1 MTTLAPWVLAA
12 DAARVPAA
20 ELAKRQPTPVDL
32 SEYQVGLGREL
43 FDTLR
48 ANAAGAEQG
57 AMTFSPFDAARAQV
71 SPDRAAMRDQRLL
84 ATAGAA

>member
-1 MTTLAPWVLAA
+1 MLVVDGERCRLE
-12 DAARVPAA
+12 ARVPAA
-20 ELAKRQPTPVDL
+20 ELARRRPTPVDL

-48 ANAAGAEQG
+48 ANAAGAEEG
-57 AMTFSPFDAARAQV
+57 AMTFRPFDSARAQV
-71 SPDRAAMRDQRLL
+71 SPDRAAAARDQRLL